1 MTKQM
6 PLAGNPESTSDP
18 SRPDRERGLPDH
30 ELFVPKDEHC
40 GIWHNPPNPDCASS
54 FGDNGTTASV
64 SCYGALIHLS
74 QYLAVGPSG
83 SFTFDYD
90 DPDEL
95 DEPYFVCSRSDT
107 LDERS
112 QCWGQEQICIHVD
125 NSQPGLP
132 PSPSV
137 GSVLEI
143 QEIPRVKWVNWR
155 WPRYEYRLPDSNF
168 TATCQW
174 LVYKNI
180 VLQQLTFRKP
190 QDEPRQCFAIVPIS
204 YDLSV
209 SLIRDTDYLDA
220 SNDFNGVSRLSSD
233 YSNTYKLMHGPNRCG
248 KVLVHKLSDGI
259 PNPDQKPRDQTDQG
273 ARQDGT
279 PRNSDEKTHISQ
291 AAGSPPDEDRVSRS
305 GKSEGHDNALA
316 SVPLHPG
323 QPVEA
328 NQDPSP
334 GFEDT
339 GHKTTVEEKE
349 GSPRKSTIT
358 TQHKYPRS
366 IAAVTTIFVNGE
378 VLPELPP
385 LRKLELPKQG
395 VLEVVYAYK
404 LVHLPGHEVDWRNL
418 IVSARDAD
426 VNRILKKETHRLWG
440 SSSGPS
446 NSLPSLG
453 LSLRDPSKDKTA
465 AENWGEHAQQAN
477 DSESRKAPQD
487 ESKPEDTSETAAAPP
502 PETSG
507 LEPDADVPEGTP
519 NNSSA
524 RNHIEYL
531 TWRHLEHILS
541 VCAIPL
547 SPPSLFESGTSK
559 VQNEAIALTCGDLSG
574 HRVCTSASL

>member
-1 MTKQM
+1 MA
-6 PLAGNPESTSDP
+6 LAGNPASTSDP

-54 FGDNGTTASV
+54 FGNNGTTASV

-83 SFTFDYD
+83 SFTLDYHD
-90 DPDEL
+90 L
-95 DEPYFVCSRSDT
+95 DEPYYVCGRSNM
-107 LDERS
+107 LYESS
-112 QCWGQEQICIHVD
+112 QYRGRDGIRVHVD

-132 PSPSV
+132 PAPSV

-190 QDEPRQCFAIVPIS
+190 EDEPRQCFATVPIF
-204 YDLSV
+204 YDLSR

-220 SNDFNGVSRLSSD
+220 SNQFNEVSSSD
-233 YSNTYKLMHGPNRCG
+233 SDFSNVYKVMHGPNRCG
-248 KVLVHKLSDGI
+248 RLLVHKLSDES
-259 PNPDQKPRDQTDQG
+259 PNPDKKPGDQTDQG

-279 PRNSDEKTHISQ
+279 PRNSDEKSYISQ
-291 AAGSPPDEDRVSRS
+291 AAGSLSDEDRVSRS
-305 GKSEGHDNALA
+305 GKSEGHNNPLA

-328 NQDPSP
+328 NQDPSS
-334 GFEDT
+334 GFVCS
-339 GHKTTVEEKE
+339 GPKATVGMEEKE
-349 GSPRKSTIT
+349 GLPRKSTT
-358 TQHKYPRS
+358 ATQHKYPQS
-366 IAAVTTIFVNGE
+366 IATVTTIFVNGE

-385 LRKLELPKQG
+385 LRLELPKQG
-395 VLEVVYAYK
+395 VLEVIYAYK

-418 IVSARDAD
+418 IISAQDAD
-426 VNRILKKETHRLWG
+426 VNRILKEETHRLWG

-446 NSLPSLG
+446 NSLPNLG

-465 AENWGEHAQQAN
+465 AGNLGEQAQRAN
-477 DSESRKAPQD
+477 DSENRNAPQD
-487 ESKPEDTSETAAAPP
+487 ESKPEETSETAAAPP

-507 LEPDADVPEGTP
+507 LFNKPNADVPEGTP
-519 NNSSA
+519 NNSPA

>member
-6 PLAGNPESTSDP
+6 ALAGNPASTSDP

-40 GIWHNPPNPDCASS
+40 GIWHNPPNADCASS

-64 SCYGALIHLS
+64 SCHGALIHLS

-83 SFTFDYD
+83 SFTLDH
-90 DPDEL
+90 EGL
-95 DEPYFVCSRSDT
+95 DEPYFVRSRSET
-107 LDERS
+107 LDQRSKWWGKER
-112 QCWGQEQICIHVD
+112 IRIHVD
-125 NSQPGLP
+125 NSQPDLP
-132 PSPSV
+132 PAPSV

-143 QEIPRVKWVNWR
+143 KEIPRVKWVNWR
-155 WPRYEYRLPDSNF
+155 WPRYEYLLPDSNF

-190 QDEPRQCFAIVPIS
+190 QDKPRQCFATVPIS
-204 YDLSV
+204 YDPSL

-220 SNDFNGVSRLSSD
+220 TNRFNDVFPSDSD
-233 YSNTYKLMHGPNRCG
+233 YSNAYTMMHGPNRCG
-248 KVLVHKLSDGI
+248 RVLVHKLSDET
-259 PNPDQKPRDQTDQG
+259 PNPDQKPREQIDQG

-279 PRNSDEKTHISQ
+279 PRNSDERSHISQ
-291 AAGSPPDEDRVSRS
+291 AAGSPSDENRVSRS
-305 GKSEGHDNALA
+305 GNSEGHDNAIA

-323 QPVEA
+323 QQPVEA
-328 NQDPSP
+328 NQDPAP
-334 GFEDT
+334 GFVSS
-339 GHKTTVEEKE
+339 GPKATVGMEEKE
-349 GSPRKSTIT
+349 GPPRKSTT
-358 TQHKYPRS
+358 APQHRIPQS

-378 VLPELPP
+378 VLPESPP
-385 LRKLELPKQG
+385 PRKLELPNQG
-395 VLEVVYAYK
+395 VLEVVYAHK

-418 IVSARDAD
+418 IVSAQDAD
-426 VNRILKKETHRLWG
+426 VNRILKEETHRLWG
-440 SSSGPS
+440 PSSGPS
-446 NSLPSLG
+446 NSLPNLG

-465 AENWGEHAQQAN
+465 AGNWGEQAQQAN
-477 DSESRKAPQD
+477 DSEGRKVPRD
-487 ESKPEDTSETAAAPP
+487 ESKPGETSGTAAAPP

-507 LEPDADVPEGTP
+507 LEPNADVPEGTP

-524 RNHIEYL
+524 TNHIEYL

-547 SPPSLFESGTSK
+547 SPPSLLESGTSK
-559 VQNEAIALTCGDLSG
+559 VENEAIALTCGDLSG